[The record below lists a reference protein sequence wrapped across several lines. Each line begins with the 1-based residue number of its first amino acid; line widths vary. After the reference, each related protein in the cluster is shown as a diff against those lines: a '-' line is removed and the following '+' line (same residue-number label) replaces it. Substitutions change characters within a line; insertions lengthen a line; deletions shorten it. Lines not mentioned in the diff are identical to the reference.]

1 MRGSPFKTA
10 LVLSGGA
17 ARALAHLGVI
27 QELERHDLRVD
38 MVIGTSMGAIVG
50 GLYARA
56 GRIEPVLS
64 RIRGFLESDLFLKS
78 VPMIL
83 DESQD
88 FGPESLLNRML
99 WLFRKGAFYTQS
111 LIRPTLV
118 SEEDYTQIINSL
130 IPECNIEDM
139 KIPFAA
145 VATDLLTGDE
155 VVFNKG
161 SLRAA
166 VSASAAIPG
175 ILPAVRKPGRLLA
188 DGGWVDNIPVVPAVA
203 MGAHFVLAVDAGL
216 SLEGLG
222 PPPVSAIET
231 LFRCNEITRI
241 TLNSHRKS
249 AADVL
254 LRPRVHHIR
263 PGDFPAMD
271 QCIESGRQAFMNA
284 VRLIR
289 RKRFKRRCLS
299 LCGLIHPARRCFEMH
314 PFVFY

>member
-17 ARALAHLGVI
+17 ARALAHVGVI

-139 KIPFAA
+139 EIPFAA

-175 ILPAVRKPGRLLA
+175 SFPPFANPDACLRTAVGWTTFPLSPPLPWAPISSSR
-188 DGGWVDNIPVVPAVA
+188 W
-203 MGAHFVLAVDAGL
+203 M
-216 SLEGLG
+216 
-222 PPPVSAIET
+222 PVSASKASARHP
-231 LFRCNEITRI
+231 FPPSKPC
-241 TLNSHRKS
+241 S
-249 AADVL
+249 AAM
-254 LRPRVHHIR
+254 RS
-263 PGDFPAMD
+263 PA
-271 QCIESGRQAFMNA
+271 
-284 VRLIR
+284 
-289 RKRFKRRCLS
+289 S
-299 LCGLIHPARRCFEMH
+299 L
-314 PFVFY
+314 